1 VVKHDI
7 RHDLDMDTAKLA
19 ARKAVEAYGERF
31 ADYDF
36 RSRWVDDTLV
46 ELSFAVAGKRL
57 DGNMRVR
64 SDALALSLDVPFVFR
79 VFKNRAIDIIER
91 EARKWIDRARNGELS
106 ESA

>member
-7 RHDLDMDTAKLA
+7 RHDLELSLAQLA
-19 ARKAVEAYGERF
+19 ARKAVEAYAERF

-36 RSRWVDDTLV
+36 RSRWVDDNMV

-57 DGNMRVR
+57 DGNIRVR

-79 VFKNRAIDIIER
+79 VFKNKAIDIIER
-91 EARKWIDRARNGELS
+91 EARKWIDKAKAGELA
-106 ESA
+106 E